1 MLVNILKASLVA
13 GTPLLLATLG
23 ELITEKAGN
32 LNLGVEGMMLVGAI
46 SGFALGFYFQN
57 PYMALIGASLAG
69 SFAALIYGFLTITL
83 RSNQVVS
90 GLSLTIFGTGLSSF
104 LGTNFVGKKMPAQ
117 VIDFFKPVEI
127 PLISKIPIIGEVLF
141 NQDIYVY
148 LSYIIAILLGV
159 YLYKTRKGLNL
170 SAIGENPSAA
180 DAAGIKIDLYKYIH
194 ITIGGALCGLGGAYL
209 SVVQVPTWQENITA
223 GRGWIAIALVIFSKW
238 NPFKSIYGAYL
249 FGGLSIIGFRI
260 QYLNISQ
267 NLLNMLPYI
276 VTIVVLVFSSL
287 NKSKEGSPPKSLS
300 LPYFRE
306 ER

>member
-57 PYMALIGASLAG
+57 PYMALIGASLSG

-104 LGTNFVGKKMPAQ
+104 LGTNFVGKKMPVE
-117 VIDFFKPVEI
+117 VINFFKPIEI

-148 LSYIIAILLGV
+148 FSYILAVFLGI
-159 YLYKTRKGLNL
+159 YLFKTRKGLNL
-170 SAIGENPSAA
+170 TAIGENPSAA

-194 ITIGGALCGLGGAYL
+194 ILIGGALCGLGGAYL

>member
-69 SFAALIYGFLTITL
+69 SFTALIYGFLTITL

-104 LGTNFVGKKMPAQ
+104 LGTSFVGKKMPTE
-117 VIDFFKPVEI
+117 VINFFKPIEI

-148 LSYIIAILLGV
+148 LSYILAVLLGV
-159 YLYKTRKGLNL
+159 YLFKTRKGLNL
-170 SAIGENPSAA
+170 TAIGENPSAA

-194 ITIGGALCGLGGAYL
+194 IIIGGALCGLGGAYL